1 MSRNRDLAKLPFE
14 TLGGTAGQLLS
25 KATATDYDFEWI
37 DNYTSDVE
45 HDVKAGE
52 AVSKGNAV
60 YISSADGTNMI
71 VTKADNTTEGT
82 SSKTIGLMKQ
92 SLALNGQG
100 RVITEGLLTG
110 TGSAPLDTS
119 TATAGDPVWLGGS
132 GTLIFGLTNKPY
144 APKHLVFLG
153 VVTRAHSING
163 EIFVKVQ
170 NGFELKEIH
179 DVQAK
184 TPSLKDTLY
193 FDSADSQWKTA
204 SISTI
209 LGYTPVTSART
220 ISTTAPLSGGGDL
233 SANRTLS
240 ISQATTSTDGYLT
253 STDWN
258 TFNSKEPAL
267 TKGNLTEST
276 SSVLTITGGSNA
288 IIGSGLTIQVKQ
300 ATSLVSGYLSSTDW
314 STFNGKQAA
323 LSGSGIVK
331 STGGTISYLT
341 DNSSNWDSA
350 YTNRITSLTTTG
362 SSGAATLISNVL
374 NIPNY
379 TLAGLGGQPLATN
392 LTSLAGLSY
401 ASASFVKMTASGTFS
416 LDTATYLTGNQTITL
431 SGDVSG
437 SGSTAITTTIGA
449 NKVTNSMLAQVSTA
463 IFKGRTTAGTG
474 NVEDLTATQATA
486 LLDTFTS
493 SLKGLTPASGGGT
506 TNFLRADGTWAAPSG
521 GGGGTPGGSDTQIQY
536 NAAGAFAGSANLV
549 WDNTNTR
556 LGIAQSTPT
565 SRFHLNFN
573 QNSVTQA
580 DANGILLANS
590 TAATVGLQSISPPI
604 VLQGNGWKTAAT
616 AGSQD
621 VRFRMDVLPVQGT
634 TSPTG
639 QFRLALSV
647 AGGAYTNLFTID
659 NSISAS
665 AGLLTT
671 NFISTGGWIT
681 SGTVIGA
688 SSQIM
693 GGSTNGASGGITYK
707 LTNAGGSV
715 TPKGSFGAINVVTAG
730 TIGLQLDNT
739 NHLIFTA
746 GNGSAHIARAAIQIL
761 SLTNTAGS
769 ETGDL
774 AFLTQTGG
782 TAIAERMR
790 IFAAGNVGIGTGSS
804 NAGYKLDVNGTG
816 RFSSALTTTG
826 RIQAYSRKT
835 SNYTLI
841 NTDKVIAGDAATAAI
856 TITLPAHV
864 TGTEYTIVKADSSA
878 NKVTIATTS
887 GTISG
892 AATYDLTAQYMF
904 ITVISDGTNWL
915 IISS

>member
-1 MSRNRDLAKLPFE
+1 MGIFKLPRITTTDRSTLTLGLGELVYDTDLDQVFQGDGATAGGNAIASGTGDVVGPASAVNNRVVFFDGSTGKLIKDSGLTLSGSNTGDQTITLTGDVTGSGSGSFAATIANSAVTLAKM
-14 TLGGTAGQLLS
+14 ANV
-25 KATATDYDFEWI
+25 ATASVFYRKTSGTGAPEVQTLATLKTDL
-37 DNYTSDVE
+37 
-45 HDVKAGE
+45 G
-52 AVSKGNAV
+52 
-60 YISSADGTNMI
+60 
-71 VTKADNTTEGT
+71 
-82 SSKTIGLMKQ
+82 
-92 SLALNGQG
+92 
-100 RVITEGLLTG
+100 LTG
-110 TGSAPLDTS
+110 TNS
-119 TATAGDPVWLGGS
+119 GDQTITLTGDVTGS
-132 GTLIFGLTNKPY
+132 GTNSFAATISNNSVTLAKMDTM
-144 APKHLVFLG
+144 ATASFLG
-153 VVTRAHSING
+153 RN
-163 EIFVKVQ
+163 
-170 NGFELKEIH
+170 
-179 DVQAK
+179 
-184 TPSLKDTLY
+184 
-193 FDSADSQWKTA
+193 TA
-204 SISTI
+204 GTGNVEVLSVATVSSM
-209 LGYTPVTSART
+209 LS
-220 ISTTAPLSGGGDL
+220 LSGTNSGDETT
-233 SANRTLS
+233 SS
-240 ISQATTSTDGYLT
+240 IKTKLGAATTSTDGYLT

-258 TFNSKEPAL
+258 
-267 TKGNLTEST
+267 
-276 SSVLTITGGSNA
+276 
-288 IIGSGLTIQVKQ
+288 
-300 ATSLVSGYLSSTDW
+300 
-314 STFNGKQAA
+314 TFNGKQAA

-341 DNSSNWDSA
+341 DNSSNWDTA

-362 SSGAATLISNVL
+362 SSGAATLVSNVL

-401 ASASFVKMTASGTFS
+401 SSASFVKMTASGTFS
-416 LDTATYLTGNQTITL
+416 LDTATYLTSNQTITL

-437 SGSTAITTTIGA
+437 SGTTAITTTIGA
-449 NKVTNSMLAQVSTA
+449 NKVTNSMLAQVATA
-463 IFKGRTTAGTG
+463 IFKGRNTAGTG

-536 NAAGAFAGSANLV
+536 NSAGAFAGSANLV

-693 GGSTNGASGGITYK
+693 GGSTNGSSGGVTYK

-804 NAGYKLDVNGTG
+804 NAGYKLDVNGSG

-835 SNYTLI
+835 SNYTLV
-841 NTDKVIAGDAATAAI
+841 NTDKVIGGDAGTAVI

-864 TGTEYTIVKADSSA
+864 AGTEYTIVKVDSSG

-892 AATYDLTAQYMF
+892 AASYDLTAQYMF